1 MHTVYGVVSL
11 AEIVIGVLLV
21 GRLALGPT
29 VADRIVA
36 LNTICT
42 QAALSVLFYA
52 AYADRAIYMD
62 VALWF
67 ASFSYLGAI
76 VFARYLE
83 RELL

>member
-1 MHTVYGVVSL
+1 MRTAYGAIAL
-11 AEIVIGVLLV
+11 AEIAIGMLLL

-52 AYADRAIYMD
+52 AYADRSVYLD

>member
-1 MHTVYGVVSL
+1 MHTVYGVISV
-11 AEIVIGVLLV
+11 AEIAIGILLMV
-21 GRLALGPT
+21 RLAIGPT
-29 VADRIVA
+29 VADRVVA

-52 AYADRAIYMD
+52 AYADRSIYLD
-62 VALWF
+62 VGLWF
-67 ASFSYLGAI
+67 VSFSYLGAI

>member
-1 MHTVYGVVSL
+1 MHTVYGALAL
-11 AEIVIGVLLV
+11 AEIAIGALVVL
-21 GRLALGPT
+21 RLALGPT

-36 LNTICT
+36 LNTVCT
-42 QAALSVLFYA
+42 QAALSVFFYA
-52 AYADRAIYMD
+52 AYTDRSIYLD
-62 VALWF
+62 VAIWF

>member
-1 MHTVYGVVSL
+1 MHTVYGALAL
-11 AEIVIGVLLV
+11 AELAIGVVLV
-21 GRLALGPT
+21 VRLALGPT
-29 VADRIVA
+29 VCDRVVA

-42 QAALSVLFYA
+42 QAALSVMFYA
-52 AYADRAIYMD
+52 AYADRSIYLD

-76 VFARYLE
+76 VFARYIE

>member
-1 MHTVYGVVSL
+1 MRTVYGVISV
-11 AEIVIGVLLV
+11 AEIAIGILLMV
-21 GRLALGPT
+21 RLAIGPT
-29 VADRIVA
+29 VADRVVA

-42 QAALSVLFYA
+42 QAALSVFFYA
-52 AYADRAIYMD
+52 AYADRSIYLD

-67 ASFSYLGAI
+67 VSFSYLGAI

>member
-1 MHTVYGVVSL
+1 MQTVFGVIAL
-11 AEIVIGVLLV
+11 AEISIGVLLV
-21 GRLALGPT
+21 VRLALGPT

-42 QAALSVLFYA
+42 QAALSVLFYS
-52 AYADRAIYMD
+52 AYADRTVYLD
-62 VALWF
+62 VALWL

>member
-1 MHTVYGVVSL
+1 MHTVYGALAL
-11 AEIVIGVLLV
+11 AEIAIGVLLV
-21 GRLALGPT
+21 VRLALGPT

-42 QAALSVLFYA
+42 QAALSVLFYS
-52 AYADRAIYMD
+52 AYADRTIYLD

-67 ASFSYLGAI
+67 ASFSYLGSI